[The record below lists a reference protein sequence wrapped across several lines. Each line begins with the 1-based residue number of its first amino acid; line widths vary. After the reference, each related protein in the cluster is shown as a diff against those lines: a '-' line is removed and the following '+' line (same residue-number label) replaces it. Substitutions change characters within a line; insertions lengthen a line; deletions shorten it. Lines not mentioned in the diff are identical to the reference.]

1 MLTGSLALLA
11 VVIATGAARAEPAI
25 SEASFQDLRWRMVG
39 PFRGGRTRAATG
51 VASQPNVYYVAP
63 VNGGI
68 WKTDDAGQTWHPIF
82 DDQPTQSI
90 GSLAV
95 APSNPR
101 IIYAGSGEGLHRPD
115 LSVGDGVYKSTD
127 GGQTWHHTGLGDAQQ
142 IPQIAVDPTNPDR
155 VFAAVLGHPYGPS
168 EQRGVF
174 RSLDGGKTWKRV
186 LYQDADTG
194 ASDLEIDPQH
204 PDTVYAAMW
213 QARLGPAEDNHQFQG
228 TGGGLYKS
236 IDGGATWHKLSRGL
250 PANAVQLD
258 LAIAPSR
265 PSRLYVTLTTTD
277 PSEYA
282 TGKGAGFFRSDDGGA
297 SWAAVTT
304 DERPMM
310 RIGGGD
316 LMVPVVD
323 PKDPDVVYVA
333 SLVAMKSRDG
343 GKTWSWLRGAPG
355 GDDYQNFWINPRDPS
370 CFVLVSDQGASVTQN
385 GGKTWSSWY
394 NQPTAQLYHVGVTAD
409 FPYKICSGQQES
421 GSVCISSR
429 GNDGAIGGRDWRP
442 VGVIEY
448 GYAAPDPRNPDLVY
462 GAGRNE
468 VSRFQW
474 STGQVQNV
482 TPIPLRDGHRVE
494 RTQPIVFSPTRPGVM
509 YYAAESVFESS
520 NGGQSW
526 RVISP
531 DLGHPHPG
539 VPPSVG
545 GLATGNAKAA
555 AQRGAVYALA
565 PSLISPTTLWAGTDD
580 GKLWTTRDGGR
591 HWTDITPAEVT
602 AWSKV
607 TQLDASK
614 FDDDTVYA
622 SVSRLRVDDL
632 KPYIYRTH
640 DRGKTWRLI
649 TDGLPPGP
657 VNAVR
662 ADPVK
667 KGLLYAATENGVWV
681 SFDDGAHW
689 QSLQRN
695 LPHTSVRD
703 LVVHAGDLIVATH
716 GRGFWILDG
725 VTPLRQVAPA
735 MADTLFAPA
744 PAYRTPRDVYPD
756 TPIPPD
762 EPMAENPPTG
772 AIIDY
777 FLASPASASASASD
791 APVVLEVFDAGGAK
805 VRRYT
810 SADPPALSATEIGAQ
825 LIPSY
830 WLRPHRTLATTPG
843 HHRWIWDLRGERP
856 TVERYSYPITAV
868 PHDTPST
875 PEGPR
880 VLPGRYTI
888 KLTVH
893 GKTLTTTV
901 DVVLDPRVKLA
912 AAVLAQQH
920 QLEQRLA
927 EQLSTSA
934 QLAAHA
940 QSALDQL
947 AVLAASPGGAALKP
961 QIGPLT
967 ERITALLSGPPS
979 PPPGTPSPP
988 PGTPAPNLRETTE
1001 TFATLYGMAGADA
1014 APTAAQL
1021 HEASDGERDLA
1032 ALGKAWAAIEAGDLA
1047 RLNTALSAAGAAP
1060 IRPTLAPTTK
1070 QVNGE
1075 EE

>member
-1 MLTGSLALLA
+1 LIAFLLALHAA
-11 VVIATGAARAEPAI
+11 VAHAAPAI
-25 SEASFQDLRWRMVG
+25 SEASYQDLRWRMVG

-90 GSLAV
+90 GALAV

-115 LSVGDGVYKSTD
+115 LSVGDGIYKSID
-127 GGQTWHHTGLGDAQQ
+127 GGATWQHLGLTDAQQ

-155 VFAAVLGHPYGPS
+155 VFAAVLGHPYGS
-168 EQRGVF
+168 NEQRGVF
-174 RSLDGGKTWKRV
+174 RSLDGGKTWTRV
-186 LYQDADTG
+186 LYKDADTG

-204 PDTVYAAMW
+204 PEIVYAALW

-236 IDGGATWHKLSRGL
+236 TDGGTTWRKLTRGL
-250 PANAVQLD
+250 PDNAVQFD
-258 LAIAPSR
+258 VAIAPSR
-265 PSRLYVTLTTTD
+265 PSRLYLELTTTD

-282 TGKGAGFFRSDDGGA
+282 TGKGAGLFRSDDAGA
-297 SWAAVTT
+297 SWARITT

-343 GKTWSWLRGAPG
+343 GKTWTWLRGAPG
-355 GDDYQNFWINPRDPS
+355 GDDYQNFWINPRDPN
-370 CFVLVSDQGASVTQN
+370 CLVLVSDQGASVTVN

-394 NQPTAQLYHVGVTAD
+394 NQPTAQLYHVGITAD
-409 FPYKICSGQQES
+409 VPYKICSGQQES
-421 GSVCISSR
+421 GSVCIASR
-429 GNDGAIGGRDWRP
+429 GNDGAIGDRDWRP
-442 VGVIEY
+442 VGIIEY

-474 STGQVQNV
+474 STGQIQNV
-482 TPIPLRDGHRVE
+482 TPIPLREGHRVE

-509 YYAAESVFESS
+509 YYAAESIFESS
-520 NGGQSW
+520 DGGQRW
-526 RVISP
+526 RSISP
-531 DLGHPHPG
+531 DLGHPSPG
-539 VPPSVG
+539 MPPTAG
-545 GLATGNAKAA
+545 ALATTNAKAA
-555 AQRGAVYALA
+555 AQRGAVYAIA
-565 PSLISPTTLWAGTDD
+565 PSLLSPTTLWAGTDD

-591 HWTDITPAEVT
+591 HWADITPPAVT

-607 TQLDASK
+607 TQLDASR

-622 SVSRLRVDDL
+622 SVSRFRLDDL
-632 KPYIYRTH
+632 TPYIYRTH
-640 DRGKTWRLI
+640 DRGKTWTSI
-649 TDGLPPGP
+649 TAGLPPGP

-667 KGLLYAATENGVWV
+667 KGLLYAATETGVWV
-681 SFDDGAHW
+681 SFDDGAGW
-689 QSLQRN
+689 QALQRN

-725 VTPLRQVAPA
+725 IAPLRQLAPA
-735 MADTLFAPA
+735 MADTLFASA
-744 PAYRTPRDVYPD
+744 PAYRTPRALHPD
-756 TPIPPD
+756 TPFPPD
-762 EPMAENPPTG
+762 EPMGENPPTG
-772 AIIDY
+772 AIVDY
-777 FLASPASASASASD
+777 YLASAATD
-791 APVVLEVFDAGGAK
+791 PVVLEVFDARGAK
-805 VRRYT
+805 IRRYT
-810 SADPPALSATEIGAQ
+810 STDPAELSDGELATQ

-830 WLRPHRTLATTPG
+830 WVRPHRTLATTPG

-856 TVERYSYPITAV
+856 NVEIYSYPITAV
-868 PHDTPST
+868 PHDTPRT

-888 KLTVH
+888 KLTAH
-893 GKTLTTTV
+893 GKTLSTAV
-901 DVVLDPRVKLA
+901 DVVIDPRVKLA
-912 AAVLAQQH
+912 AGALADQH

-927 EQLSTSA
+927 AQLSTSA
-934 QLAAHA
+934 ELAAHA
-940 QSALDQL
+940 QSTLDQL
-947 AVLAASPGGAALKP
+947 AKLAADAGAAAVKP
-961 QIGPLT
+961 
-967 ERITALLSGPPS
+967 RITALTPRITAVLSGAAA
-979 PPPGTPSPP
+979 G
-988 PGTPAPNLRETTE
+988 APNLRDATDTLS
-1001 TFATLYGMAGADA
+1001 TLYGMAGVDA
-1014 APTAAQL
+1014 VPTAAMRR
-1021 HEASDGERDLA
+1021 EADDAEHALA
-1032 ALGKAWAAIEAGDLA
+1032 ALAKAWGAIESGELA
-1047 RLNTALSAAGAAP
+1047 QLNAALTAANLAP
-1060 IRPTLAPTTK
+1060 IRPALAPTTK
-1070 QVNGE
+1070 QANGDE
-1075 EE
+1075 E